1 MNKAQGI
8 LVGALIAAGLIL
20 RPAQQSNEPA
30 SETYTSAN
38 GDANQSQSTAKQLQ
52 GPWLAS
58 CRYWAPANP
67 PDDDA
72 RAGETSPTESAPLQ
86 VGDRTV
92 NINFYE
98 KAEDISAD
106 PGCGSDAKR
115 WGLPENADPIN
126 LMAIIATVPDPV
138 HTHMAMEFDRAVD
151 AILQAASDNGYVSSY
166 FWLPWKRPLGTF
178 KAAAASD
185 DREPG
190 YDPKREREPGLV
202 ILKNIPERGLKDLES
217 GDFSSN
223 SFHNVIY
230 LFIVAETP
238 TEGING
244 FQFQRA
250 IAYESELEF
259 LIQKRNSGIAAQASL
274 GTKNRSSYSRGAD
287 GGVAIIGPM
296 YSGSAASLRA
306 GIETAREKTD
316 RSLAGKEFNVIGST
330 GTMLSVSQLKAKGLS
345 GDSHIDFYSFDSH
358 SNYEQDILLKQL
370 AESGYDLA
378 RVAKLIEDNTA
389 LGSIVTS
396 HPAPDWWDDSVHG
409 VNYQDVLVLKFPR
422 EISLLRNAEVDSNQ
436 SSGDST
442 SAGSVPSP
450 YLHFSIKDSGAQDA
464 VPQFSRDHTP
474 LSQEAQL
481 MTIARQ
487 LQRNR
492 VEIALISASD
502 QLDQIF
508 LAEFLHRACPDTR
521 LVFLQSDLLM
531 VREVDNVPFIGSITV
546 GPYSFMGIGRNGN
559 STSQSNSGDPL
570 APIFKANSGSRTY
583 TDTSSGA
590 YYNAA
595 RFTFWDRSN
604 RDLPSL
610 QGYQGPM
617 SDLTSRQP
625 PLWATTIG
633 SDGYYPLGILGPCS
647 SDQPEFLPRID
658 VKTGNVITSTCTDAE
673 EMKGYEKPNPSL
685 KMLTIYPSQL
695 WGVLCILVSV
705 LCLFHIVMLLAANY
719 WSPFTRDLAI
729 FDNDQPHRRSMY
741 IHVATAMLAA
751 MACVLVLPV
760 VALSYTVHIDSRSMF
775 EGVGTLCLGMLAV
788 SATIWRSWQFS
799 GWFKDRQ
806 SRKFNPYFWLDVI
819 AWVTL
824 IGLPICWDTICRADS
839 RVGSP
844 YFVGLSF
851 SYRCINPGSGVS
863 PVVPVLLL
871 LLGWYLWSFFQT
883 WRLRFARNERPW
895 LPGKIEALNDLDCRY
910 FVSDDELD
918 RCDSPVHCC
927 LYDNITCPLITQ
939 TLICRFFR
947 WSNRKIAALLGV
959 VYACV
964 LILLFV
970 LIQIR
975 SVDHFLWHTGKHVP
989 SPYEFLV
996 GALSFP
1002 LMLFSLTGWLRL
1014 IMIWGSLRR
1023 GLLER
1028 LENQAI
1034 RGAFSRLQG
1043 MGWMTILRSGGLH
1056 GHWRD
1061 MARCI
1066 ESMRQTLHLED
1077 LTEHVSPE
1085 NCIQLSDASENVL
1098 QKIREVR
1105 ARIELRA
1112 SGQSDVRKVNDPVE
1126 PAFES
1131 MKQIELALAEFGRK
1145 LLSNVLIP
1153 YWRDT
1158 RTGLV
1163 ESRQADEVPIKA
1175 RRSQMH
1181 GEQPLVPM
1189 ELHAGPTA
1197 AEPALILAAE
1207 EFISIRYM
1215 SLIRAVLA
1223 NMRYLITFVSATFVL
1238 AIMAWNSYPFQPRQL
1253 VNWGFTGLLLFLGS
1267 GVIWVL
1273 AQMHRN
1279 PILSRVTD
1287 TKANEL
1293 GWDFYMRIAS
1303 FGAIPVLTWMAYQF
1317 PDVAAAICR
1326 FLQPGASMFK

>member
-1 MNKAQGI
+1 MNKAQSI
-8 LVGALIAAGLIL
+8 LVGALIAVGLIL
-20 RPAQQSNEPA
+20 RPAQQGNEPS
-30 SETYTSAN
+30 SESYTMAN
-38 GDANQSQSTAKQLQ
+38 EDARQSRSTVQQLQ

-58 CRYWAPANP
+58 CHYWAPATP
-67 PDDDA
+67 PDDNT
-72 RAGETSPTESAPLQ
+72 RSGENLPTVTAPLE

-92 NINFYE
+92 NINLNDKE
-98 KAEDISAD
+98 EESSTD
-106 PGCGSDAKR
+106 PGCGSEAKR
-115 WGLPENADPIN
+115 WGFPANADPIN
-126 LMAIIATVPDPV
+126 LTAIIATVPDPV
-138 HTHMAMEFDRAVD
+138 HTHLAMEFDRAVD

-166 FWLPWKRPLGTF
+166 YWLPWKRPHGAF
-178 KAAAASD
+178 KSAGASGD
-185 DREPG
+185 QEPG
-190 YDPKREREPGLV
+190 HDPKREREPGLI
-202 ILKNIPERGLKDLES
+202 ILKNIPEQGHDDLES
-217 GDFSSN
+217 GDFSSD
-223 SFHNVIY
+223 SFHKVIY

-238 TEGING
+238 TEGVNG

-250 IAYESELEF
+250 IEYESELES
-259 LIQKRNSGIAAQASL
+259 LIQKRNSGATTQISA
-274 GTKNRSSYSRGAD
+274 GKKNRSRFSQGAD

-296 YSGSAASLRA
+296 YSGSAASLRVA
-306 GIETAREKTD
+306 IETARRKTD
-316 RSLAGKEFNVIGST
+316 RSLASKEFNVIGST
-330 GTMLSVSQLKAKGLS
+330 GTLLSANQLNAKGLEGES
-345 GDSHIDFYSFDSH
+345 RIHFFSFDSH
-358 SNYEQDILLKQL
+358 SNYDQDILLKQL

-396 HPAPDWWDDSVHG
+396 HSAPDWWDHWVPG
-409 VNYQDVLVLKFPR
+409 VNYQNVLVLKFPR

-436 SSGDST
+436 SSGDSP
-442 SAGSVPSP
+442 SAGSLPSP
-450 YLHFSIKDSGAQDA
+450 YLHFSMKDSSAQDA

-492 VEIALISASD
+492 IEVALISASD

-546 GPYSFMGIGRNGN
+546 GPYSFMGIGRNAKPTN
-559 STSQSNSGDPL
+559 QSNSGSPSV
-570 APIFKANSGSRTY
+570 PILKANSGSRTY

-595 RFTFWDRSN
+595 RFTFWDRSA
-604 RDLPSL
+604 RDIPSL

-617 SDLTSRQP
+617 SDLDSKQP

-647 SDQPEFLPRID
+647 SDQPEFVPRID
-658 VKTGNVITSTCTDAE
+658 VKTGKVVKAMCTDAE
-673 EMKGYEKPNPSL
+673 EMKGYEKPNPLL
-685 KMLTIYPSQL
+685 KMLTIYPSRL
-695 WGVLCILVSV
+695 WAVLCILVSV
-705 LCLFHIVMLLAANY
+705 LCLFHTVMLLAADY

-729 FDNDQPHRRSMY
+729 FDNDEPHRRSMY
-741 IHVATAMLAA
+741 IHVATAMLAS
-751 MACVLVLPV
+751 MAGVLLLPV
-760 VALSYTVHIDSRSMF
+760 VALSFTVHVDSRSMC

-788 SATIWRSWQFS
+788 GVAIWRSWQFS
-799 GWFKDRQ
+799 GWFKDRK
-806 SRKFNPYFWLDVI
+806 SHEFNPYFWLDAI

-824 IGLPICWDTICRADS
+824 IGVPICWETICRADS

-871 LLGWYLWSFFQT
+871 LFGWYLWSFFQT
-883 WRLRFARNERPW
+883 WRLRFAGDERPW
-895 LPGKIEALNDLDCRY
+895 LPGKIEGHDDLDCRY

-918 RCDSPVHCC
+918 RCDSPVNSC

-939 TLICRFFR
+939 KLISRFLLC
-947 WSNRKIAALLGV
+947 SNRKIGALLV
-959 VYACV
+959 VAYACV
-964 LILLFV
+964 LILLFAF
-970 LIQIR
+970 IQIR

-1002 LMLFSLTGWLRL
+1002 LMLISLAGWLRL

-1028 LENQAI
+1028 LENQPI

-1043 MGWMTILRSGGLH
+1043 MGWMTILRQGGLH

-1085 NCIQLSDASENVL
+1085 DCIQLSDTSENVL
-1098 QKIREVR
+1098 QNIRDVR
-1105 ARIELRA
+1105 ARIALRA
-1112 SGQSDVRKVNDPVE
+1112 SGQSDVRKVKDPVE

-1131 MKQIELALAEFGRK
+1131 MKRIELALAEFGRE
-1145 LLSNVLIP
+1145 LLSKVLIP

-1158 RTGLV
+1158 RIGLV
-1163 ESRQADEVPIKA
+1163 ESREVDEVPIKA
-1175 RRSQMH
+1175 RRAQMH
-1181 GEQPLVPM
+1181 GEEPHVPM

-1197 AEPALILAAE
+1197 AEPARILAAE
-1207 EFISIRYM
+1207 EFIAIRYM

-1223 NMRYLITFVSATFVL
+1223 NMRYLMTFVSATFVL

-1253 VNWGFTGLLLFLGS
+1253 VDWGFTGLLLFIGA
-1267 GVIWVL
+1267 GVIWVF

-1293 GWDFYMRIAS
+1293 GWDFYMRIAT
-1303 FGAIPVLTWMAYQF
+1303 FGALPVLTWLAYEF
-1317 PDVAAAICR
+1317 PDIGAAIYR
-1326 FLQPGASMFK
+1326 FLQPGVSVFK